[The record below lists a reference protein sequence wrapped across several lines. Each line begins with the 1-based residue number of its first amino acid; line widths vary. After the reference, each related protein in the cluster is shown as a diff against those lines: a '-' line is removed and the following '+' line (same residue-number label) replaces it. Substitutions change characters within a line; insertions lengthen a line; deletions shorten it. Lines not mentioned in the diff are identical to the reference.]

1 MYAQDMKSTHR
12 NCYGKPKGYVQWA
25 KTNVYPQRQPGYA
38 VVTITC
44 PLGDLT
50 SDQMRALAHL
60 SDRYAGGNVRT
71 TVEQNIVFRWVSE
84 ADVPSLY
91 TQLKSLGLSEP
102 GAGTIVDV

>member
-1 MYAQDMKSTHR
+1 MPPTHL
-12 NCYGKPKGYVQWA
+12 NGAAKPQGYEAWA
-25 KTNVYPQRQPGYA
+25 KTNVYPQRQSGYA

-91 TQLKSLGLSEP
+91 TQLNALGLSHP
-102 GAGTIVDV
+102 AP